1 MTLFEYVMEQHKNNL
16 SATLSDLSRMIV
28 AEISNDKWEEFD
40 TEINLKNLGI
50 DRNYQNEIFKTVN
63 EKYPN
68 EFEIKNDILTK
79 KETK

>member
-1 MTLFEYVMEQHKNNL
+1 MTLFEYVMEQHKNDV
-16 SATLSDLSRMIV
+16 SATLSDLSNRIV
-28 AEISNDKWEEFD
+28 ADISNDKWEGFD
-40 TEINLKNLGI
+40 TEINLKNWGI
-50 DRNYQNEIFKTVN
+50 DRNHQNEIFKVVN

>member
-16 SATLSDLSRMIV
+16 SATISDLSRRIV
-28 AEISNDKWEEFD
+28 ADISNDKWEGFD
-40 TEINLKNLGI
+40 AEINLKNLGI

-63 EKYPN
+63 ETYQN

>member
-1 MTLFEYVMEQHKNNL
+1 MEQHKNNV
-16 SATLSDLSRMIV
+16 SATLSDLSRIIV
-28 AEISNDKWEEFD
+28 AEISNDKWEGFD

-50 DRNYQNEIFKTVN
+50 DRNHKNEIFKTVN

>member
-1 MTLFEYVMEQHKNNL
+1 MTLFEFTMEQHKNNL
-16 SATLSDLSRMIV
+16 SATLSDLSNRIV
-28 AEISNDKWEEFD
+28 ADISNDKWEGFD

-50 DRNYQNEIFKTVN
+50 DRNYQNEIFKAVN

-79 KETK
+79 KENK

>member
-1 MTLFEYVMEQHKNNL
+1 MGGLLLGIF
-16 SATLSDLSRMIV
+16 
-28 AEISNDKWEEFD
+28 
-40 TEINLKNLGI
+40 LKN
-50 DRNYQNEIFKTVN
+50 VN

>member
-16 SATLSDLSRMIV
+16 SEALSDLSNRIV
-28 AEISNDKWEEFD
+28 ADISNDKWEGFD

-50 DRNYQNEIFKTVN
+50 DRNHQNEIFKTVN

>member
-16 SATLSDLSRMIV
+16 SATISDLSRRIV
-28 AEISNDKWEEFD
+28 ADISNDKWEGFD
-40 TEINLKNLGI
+40 AEINLKNLGI
-50 DRNYQNEIFKTVN
+50 DRNYQNEIFKAVN

-68 EFEIKNDILTK
+68 EFEIKNDILKK

>member
-16 SATLSDLSRMIV
+16 SATISDLSRRIV
-28 AEISNDKWEEFD
+28 ADISNDKWEGFD
-40 TEINLKNLGI
+40 AEINLKNLGI

>member
-1 MTLFEYVMEQHKNNL
+1 MTLFECVMEQHKNNL

-50 DRNYQNEIFKTVN
+50 DKNHKNEIFKTVN

>member
-1 MTLFEYVMEQHKNNL
+1 MTLFEYVMEQHKNNV
-16 SATLSDLSRMIV
+16 SSTLSDLSNRIMADICF
-28 AEISNDKWEEFD
+28 NKWEGFD
-40 TEINLKNLGI
+40 TEINLKTLGI
-50 DRNYQNEIFKTVN
+50 DRNYQNEIFKVVN